1 MADAANL
8 SPDSSPV
15 ITTIFILLFDLIVYI
30 YTLYMSKNVT
40 FCFDFG
46 SPYSYLAYNNL
57 KVIKDEGAEIEI
69 MPVLLG
75 GIFKATGNQPPATV
89 QKKGEYMFKD
99 ITRWTKTLNI
109 PFKMNPYFPILTV
122 PHMRGAVL
130 AQKNDIL
137 ENYMQVMF
145 ESIWTKAM
153 NLNDQELLTQVATES
168 GMDANSFAEGIS
180 SDEIKNKLRENTEFA
195 INKGAFGVPT
205 FYIDDEMYWGIDSMK
220 FLVEYLKNQ

>member
-1 MADAANL
+1 M
-8 SPDSSPV
+8 
-15 ITTIFILLFDLIVYI
+15 T
-30 YTLYMSKNVT
+30 KNVT

-57 KVIKDEGAEIEI
+57 NSIREAGGEVTI

-99 ITRWTKTLNI
+99 INRWSKKLDI

-130 AQKNDIL
+130 AQRENIL
-137 ENYMQVMF
+137 EKYMQVMF
-145 ESIWTKAM
+145 EAIWVKAM
-153 NLNDQELLTQVATES
+153 NLNDQEILTNIAEKS
-168 GMDANSFAEGIS
+168 GIDPNQFAEEIS

-195 INKGAFGVPT
+195 ISKGAFGVPT
-205 FYIDDEMYWGIDSMK
+205 Y
-220 FLVEYLKNQ
+220 

>member
-1 MADAANL
+1 M
-8 SPDSSPV
+8 
-15 ITTIFILLFDLIVYI
+15 T
-30 YTLYMSKNVT
+30 KNVT

-57 KVIKDEGAEIEI
+57 NSIREAGGEVTI

-99 ITRWTKTLNI
+99 INRWSKKLDI

-130 AQKNDIL
+130 AQRENIL
-137 ENYMQVMF
+137 EKYMQVMF
-145 ESIWTKAM
+145 EAIWVKAM
-153 NLNDQELLTQVATES
+153 NLNDQEILTNIAEKS
-168 GMDANSFAEGIS
+168 GIDPNQFAEEIS

-195 INKGAFGVPT
+195 ISKGAFGVPT
-205 FYIDDEMYWGIDSMK
+205 YYLDDEMYWGIDSVK
-220 FLVEYLKNQ
+220 FLLDDLKK

>member
-1 MADAANL
+1 M
-8 SPDSSPV
+8 
-15 ITTIFILLFDLIVYI
+15 T
-30 YTLYMSKNVT
+30 KNVT

-57 KVIKDEGAEIEI
+57 NSIREAGGEVNI

-99 ITRWTKTLNI
+99 INRWSKKLGI

-130 AQKNDIL
+130 AQRENIL
-137 ENYMQVMF
+137 EKYMQVMF
-145 ESIWTKAM
+145 EAIWVKAM
-153 NLNDQELLTQVATES
+153 NLNDQEILTNIAEKS
-168 GMDANSFAEGIS
+168 GIDPNQFAEEIS

-195 INKGAFGVPT
+195 ISKGSFGVPT
-205 FYIDDEMYWGIDSMK
+205 YYLDDEMFWGIDSVK
-220 FLVEYLKNQ
+220 FLLDDLKK

>member
-1 MADAANL
+1 M
-8 SPDSSPV
+8 
-15 ITTIFILLFDLIVYI
+15 T
-30 YTLYMSKNVT
+30 KNVT

-57 KVIKDEGAEIEI
+57 NSIREAGGEVTI

-99 ITRWTKTLNI
+99 INRWSKKLDI

-130 AQKNDIL
+130 AQREDIL
-137 ENYMQVMF
+137 EKYMQVMF
-145 ESIWTKAM
+145 EAIWVKAM
-153 NLNDQELLTQVATES
+153 NLNDQEILTNIAEKS
-168 GMDANSFAEGIS
+168 GIDPNQFAEEIS

-195 INKGAFGVPT
+195 ISKGAFGVPT
-205 FYIDDEMYWGIDSMK
+205 YYLDDEMFWGIDSVK
-220 FLVEYLKNQ
+220 FLLDDLKK

>member
-1 MADAANL
+1 M
-8 SPDSSPV
+8 
-15 ITTIFILLFDLIVYI
+15 T
-30 YTLYMSKNVT
+30 KNVT

-57 KVIKDEGAEIEI
+57 NSIREAGGEVTI

-99 ITRWTKTLNI
+99 INRWSKKLGI

-130 AQKNDIL
+130 AQRENIL
-137 ENYMQVMF
+137 EKYMQVMF
-145 ESIWTKAM
+145 EAIWVKAM
-153 NLNDQELLTQVATES
+153 NLNDQEILTNIAEKS
-168 GMDANSFAEGIS
+168 GIDPNQFAEEIS

-195 INKGAFGVPT
+195 ISKGAFGVPT
-205 FYIDDEMYWGIDSMK
+205 YYLDDEMFWGIDSVK
-220 FLVEYLKNQ
+220 FLLDGLKK

>member
-1 MADAANL
+1 M
-8 SPDSSPV
+8 
-15 ITTIFILLFDLIVYI
+15 T
-30 YTLYMSKNVT
+30 KNVT

-57 KVIKDEGAEIEI
+57 NSIREAGGEVAI

-99 ITRWTKTLNI
+99 INRWSKKLDI

-130 AQKNDIL
+130 AQRENIL
-137 ENYMQVMF
+137 EKYMQVMF
-145 ESIWTKAM
+145 EAIWVKAM
-153 NLNDQELLTQVATES
+153 NLNDQEILTNIAEKS
-168 GMDANSFAEGIS
+168 GIDPNQFAEEIS
-180 SDEIKNKLRENTEFA
+180 SDEIKNKLKENTEFA
-195 INKGAFGVPT
+195 ISKGSFGVPT
-205 FYIDDEMYWGIDSMK
+205 YYLDDEMFWGIDSVK
-220 FLVEYLKNQ
+220 FLLDDLKK